1 VHHHNVLRELSVAV
15 RGGPR
20 AIPSMLTVH
29 DFRMLG
35 VGDRQGGWGERAK
48 LAKGR
53 FDRAIARS
61 EVDLVV
67 GVSQAMADRL
77 EASGFRDVAFVPAFA
92 PHPPPD
98 IDIVAVGDTQ
108 DVVFAGRLGEDKGV
122 RVLASAFSLVAG
134 GHPAARLVVAGDGPL
149 RPMLERLAARLGAGR
164 VQLLGRL
171 DERGVS
177 MAMARAR
184 VVVTPSLPTLRPEG
198 SSLTVVEA
206 ALLGRPVV
214 VSDDPGTAA
223 VIERSGGGLVVP
235 AGSIVALASAI
246 DRLLDDADLA
256 AKMGGA
262 ARAHALR
269 HHTVHEGVARYRQLY
284 ARVIS
289 QRRSARR

>member
-1 VHHHNVLRELSVAV
+1 
-15 RGGPR
+15 
-20 AIPSMLTVH
+20 
-29 DFRMLG
+29 
-35 VGDRQGGWGERAK
+35 
-48 LAKGR
+48 
-53 FDRAIARS
+53 
-61 EVDLVV
+61 
-67 GVSQAMADRL
+67 
-77 EASGFRDVAFVPAFA
+77 
-92 PHPPPD
+92 
-98 IDIVAVGDTQ
+98 
-108 DVVFAGRLGEDKGV
+108 
-122 RVLASAFSLVAG
+122 
-134 GHPAARLVVAGDGPL
+134 
-149 RPMLERLAARLGAGR
+149 MLERLAARLGAGR
-164 VQLLGRL
+164 VQLLGHL

-262 ARAHALR
+262 ARAHARR